1 LLRQPVIY
9 PTVIFHT
16 FIIPEVFVSVIDK
29 YFKYSIGKK
38 QVMGLLGLALCAFA
52 LVHMTGN
59 FLVFQSAE
67 KFNAYGDFLHH
78 LPAFRLIELSLAGL
92 FIAHIVMGIVLAVQ
106 NRSAR
111 PVGYV
116 KQRGSGGANISSMT
130 MAFTGTY
137 FILFLIVH
145 LLNIR
150 FAILPYAAPTLDE
163 YSVTA
168 AVFAN
173 PVLAVFYVIS
183 SFVLGLHSSFQSLGL
198 ISRTSSSL
206 LQMTSVAYGIV
217 IALGYSSISIFMLI
231 KHG

>member
-1 LLRQPVIY
+1 
-9 PTVIFHT
+9 
-16 FIIPEVFVSVIDK
+16 VSVIDK

-59 FLVFQSAE
+59 FLVFQGAE
-67 KFNAYGDFLHH
+67 KFNAYGEFLHH
-78 LPAFRLIELSLAGL
+78 LPAFRLIELSLAAL
-92 FIAHIVMGIVLAVQ
+92 FIAHIVMGITLAVQ

-111 PVGYV
+111 PQGYV
-116 KQRGSGGANISSMT
+116 NKKGAGGATVSSMT

-150 FAILPYAAPTLDE
+150 FAVLPYAAPTTDE
-163 YSVTA
+163 YMITA
-168 AVFAN
+168 AVMAN
-173 PVLAVFYVIS
+173 PGLATFYVVS
-183 SFVLGLHSSFQSLGL
+183 AFVLGLHLTHGLQSSFQSLGL
-198 ISRTSSSL
+198 YSRSYTPILHNLSL
-206 LQMTSVAYGIV
+206 VYGVV
-217 IALGYSSISIFMLI
+217 IALGYSTIAIFMLI